1 MKAIFVHL
9 SGSKRGKTESF
20 TDSKIGIGTD
30 SSSNLRFNLLTD
42 KNTSPLHAEINLREC
57 DYILKDLDSSKG
69 TFVNNRLIE
78 EVVIHDGDLIEFGD
92 NGPRVRF
99 RIKAEEGDVC
109 KPFREMLA
117 DSMDL
122 AREPHKG
129 RKLITATSFLKNLL
143 TEAFTQS
150 SFKFKLVTL
159 LIFFLTTVGT
169 GTLFYAIYSSLT
181 ETTKRVELL
190 EFESAIGEKIIKDFS
205 KGVCLI
211 QCSYS
216 LVDEVSGE
224 PLKVWDSERLQ
235 TKDAFDITGTGFIIS
250 NSGKVLTNRHVAEPW
265 WKQLGNFIPTEPG
278 LKPRIEVLRAFFPNV
293 KNPVLLK
300 LEKVSEVADV
310 ALLSFEPEGIDIPV
324 LELDLSGKDAIEGEP
339 VVLLGYPAGMKA
351 LFAKTDP
358 DIAKEISKLPFLEA
372 AQELSNH
379 HLIKP
384 ISTQGHISDVLN
396 ERIIYDALT
405 TVGGSGGPLFN
416 NKGKVIAINYGIF
429 RGFSGANFGVPI
441 KYAIELI
448 EDEKH

>member
-9 SGSKRGKTESF
+9 SGSKRGKTEFF
-20 TDSKIGIGTD
+20 TDSKICIGTD
-30 SSSNLRFNLLTD
+30 SSCNLRFNLLTD
-42 KNTSPLHAEINLREC
+42 KNTSPLHAEINLKEC
-57 DYILKDLDSSKG
+57 DYILKDLDSPKG
-69 TFVNNRLIE
+69 TFINNRLIK

-129 RKLITATSFLKNLL
+129 RKLITATSFFKSLL

-159 LIFFLTTVGT
+159 LIFLLTTVGI
-169 GTLFYAIYSSLT
+169 GTLFYTIYSSLT

-190 EFESAIGEKIIKDFS
+190 EFESVIGEKIIKDFS
-205 KGVCLI
+205 NGICLI
-211 QCSYS
+211 QCSFS

-224 PLKVWDSERLQ
+224 PLKAWNNGRLL
-235 TKDAFDITGTGFIIS
+235 TNNSTGTGFIIS
-250 NSGKVLTNRHVAEPW
+250 KNGMVLTNRHVVEPW
-265 WKQLGNFIPTEPG
+265 WHQTTYFTSIEPG

-324 LELDLSGKDAIEGEP
+324 LELDLSGMDAIEGEP
-339 VVLLGYPAGMKA
+339 VVLLGYPAGMNA

-358 DIAKEISKLPFLEA
+358 DIAKGISKLPFLEA

-441 KYAIELI
+441 KYAIELL

>member
-20 TDSKIGIGTD
+20 TNSKISIGTD
-30 SSSNLRFNLLTD
+30 PSCNLRFNLLTD

-69 TFVNNRLIE
+69 TFVNNRLIK

-92 NGPRVRF
+92 NGSRVRF

-129 RKLITATSFLKNLL
+129 RKLITATSFFKSLL

-159 LIFFLTTVGT
+159 LIFFLTTVGI
-169 GTLFYAIYSSLT
+169 GTLFYTIYSSLT

-205 KGVCLI
+205 KGICLI
-211 QCSYS
+211 QCSFL

-224 PLKVWDSERLQ
+224 PLKAWNNRRLL
-235 TKDAFDITGTGFIIS
+235 TNNLTGTGFIIS
-250 NSGKVLTNRHVAEPW
+250 KNGKVLTNRHVVEPW
-265 WKQLGNFIPTEPG
+265 WNQTAYFTPIAPG

-324 LELDLSGKDAIEGEP
+324 LELDLSGMDAIEGEP
-339 VVLLGYPAGMKA
+339 VVLLGYPAGMNA

>member
-42 KNTSPLHAEINLREC
+42 KNTSPLHAEINLKEC
-57 DYILKDLDSSKG
+57 DYILKDLGSSKG
-69 TFVNNRLIE
+69 TFVNNRLIN
-78 EVVIHDGDLIEFGD
+78 EVVIHDGDLVEFGD

-99 RIKAEEGDVC
+99 RTKIEEGDVC

-150 SFKFKLVTL
+150 SFKFKFVTL

-169 GTLFYAIYSSLT
+169 GTLFYTIYTSLT

-205 KGVCLI
+205 KGICLI
-211 QCSYS
+211 QCSFS

-224 PLKVWDSERLQ
+224 PLKAWNSGRLL
-235 TKDAFDITGTGFIIS
+235 TNNLTGTGFIIS
-250 NSGKVLTNRHVAEPW
+250 NSGKVLTNRHVVEPGW
-265 WKQLGNFIPTEPG
+265 NQTANFIPTEPG

-293 KNPVLLK
+293 KEPVLLK
-300 LEKVSEVADV
+300 LEKISEVADV
-310 ALLSFEPEGIDIPV
+310 ALLSFEPEGMDISV
-324 LELDLSGKDAIEGEP
+324 LELDLSGMDAIEGEP
-339 VVLLGYPAGMKA
+339 VVLLGYPAGMNA

-448 EDEKH
+448 EDENH

>member
-20 TDSKIGIGTD
+20 ADSKIGIGTD
-30 SSSNLRFNLLTD
+30 SSCNLRFNLLTD
-42 KNTSPLHAEINLREC
+42 KNTSSLHAEINLKDC

-69 TFVNNRLIE
+69 TFVNNRVIK

-150 SFKFKLVTL
+150 SFKFKFVTL

-169 GTLFYAIYSSLT
+169 GTLFYTIYTSLT

-205 KGVCLI
+205 KGICLI
-211 QCSYS
+211 QCSFS

-224 PLKVWDSERLQ
+224 PLKAWNSERIL
-235 TKDAFDITGTGFIIS
+235 TNDLTGTGFII
-250 NSGKVLTNRHVAEPW
+250 NRNGKVLTNRHVVEPGW
-265 WKQLGNFIPTEPG
+265 NQPGSFIPAEPG
-278 LKPRIEVLRAFFPNV
+278 LKPRIEVLRAFFPDA
-293 KNPVLLK
+293 KDPVLLK

-310 ALLSFEPEGIDIPV
+310 ALLSFVPEGMDIPV
-324 LELDLSGKDAIEGEP
+324 LELDMSGMDAIEGEP

-358 DIAKEISKLPFLEA
+358 EIAKEISRLPFLEA

>member
-57 DYILKDLDSSKG
+57 DYILKDLNSSKG

-205 KGVCLI
+205 KGICLI
-211 QCSYS
+211 QCSFS

-224 PLKVWDSERLQ
+224 PLKVWDSERLL
-235 TKDAFDITGTGFIIS
+235 TNDITGTGFIIS
-250 NSGKVLTNRHVAEPW
+250 NSGKVLTNRHVVEPW

-441 KYAIELI
+441 KYAIALI

>member
-9 SGSKRGKTESF
+9 SGSKRGKTEFF
-20 TDSKIGIGTD
+20 TNSKISIGTD
-30 SSSNLRFNLLTD
+30 SSCDLKFNPLVD

-69 TFVNNRLIE
+69 IFINNRLKK
-78 EVVIHDGDLIEFGD
+78 EVVIHDGDLIEFGE

-109 KPFREMLA
+109 KPFREILA

-129 RKLITATSFLKNLL
+129 RKLITATSFFKSLL
-143 TEAFTQS
+143 IEAFTQS
-150 SFKFKLVTL
+150 SLKFRLVTVF
-159 LIFFLTTVGT
+159 IFFLTFIGIV
-169 GTLFYAIYSSLT
+169 TLFHTIYSNLT

-190 EFESAIGEKIIKDFS
+190 EFESTIGEKIIKDFS
-205 KGVCLI
+205 RGVCLI
-211 QCSYS
+211 QCTFS

-224 PLKVWDSERLQ
+224 PLKAWNNGRLL
-235 TKDAFDITGTGFIIS
+235 TNNLTGTGFIIS
-250 NSGKVLTNRHVAEPW
+250 KNGKVLTNRHVIEPSW
-265 WKQLGNFIPTEPG
+265 NQTTYFTPTEPG

-300 LEKVSEVADV
+300 VEKVSEAADV
-310 ALLSFEPEGIDIPV
+310 ALLSFEPKGIDIPV
-324 LELDLSGKDAIEGEP
+324 LELDLSGMDAIEGEP
-339 VVLLGYPAGMKA
+339 VVLLGYPAGMNA
-351 LFAKTDP
+351 LLAKTDP
-358 DIAKEISKLPFLEA
+358 DIAQEISKLPFLEA

-379 HLIKP
+379 RLIKP

-405 TVGGSGGPLFN
+405 AVGGSGGPLFN

-429 RGFSGANFGVPI
+429 RGFTGANFGVPI
-441 KYAIELI
+441 KYAIELT
-448 EDEKH
+448 EDEEH

>member
-205 KGVCLI
+205 KGICLI
-211 QCSYS
+211 QCSFS

-224 PLKVWDSERLQ
+224 PLKVWDSERLL
-235 TKDAFDITGTGFIIS
+235 TNDITGTGFIIS

-441 KYAIELI
+441 KYAIALI

>member
-42 KNTSPLHAEINLREC
+42 KNTSPLHAEINLKEC
-57 DYILKDLDSSKG
+57 DYILKDLGSSKG
-69 TFVNNRLIE
+69 TFVNNRLIN
-78 EVVIHDGDLIEFGD
+78 EVVIHDGDLVEFGD

-99 RIKAEEGDVC
+99 RTKIEEGDVC

-150 SFKFKLVTL
+150 SFKFKFVTL

-169 GTLFYAIYSSLT
+169 GTLFYTIYTSLT

-205 KGVCLI
+205 KGICLI
-211 QCSYS
+211 QCSFS

-224 PLKVWDSERLQ
+224 PLKAWNSGRFL
-235 TKDAFDITGTGFIIS
+235 TNNLTGTGFIIS
-250 NSGKVLTNRHVAEPW
+250 NSGKVLTNRHVVEPGW
-265 WKQLGNFIPTEPG
+265 NQTANFIPTEPG

-293 KNPVLLK
+293 KDPVLLK
-300 LEKVSEVADV
+300 LEKISEVADV
-310 ALLSFEPEGIDIPV
+310 ALLSFEPEGMDISV
-324 LELDLSGKDAIEGEP
+324 LELDLSGMDAIEGEP
-339 VVLLGYPAGMKA
+339 VVLLGYPAGMNA

-448 EDEKH
+448 EDENH

>member
-42 KNTSPLHAEINLREC
+42 KNTSPLHAEINLKEC
-57 DYILKDLDSSKG
+57 DYILKDLGSSKG
-69 TFVNNRLIE
+69 TFVNNRLIN
-78 EVVIHDGDLIEFGD
+78 EVVIHDGDLVEFGD

-99 RIKAEEGDVC
+99 RTKIEEGDVC

-150 SFKFKLVTL
+150 SFKFKFVTL

-169 GTLFYAIYSSLT
+169 GTLFYTIYTSLT

-205 KGVCLI
+205 KGICLI
-211 QCSYS
+211 QCSFS
-216 LVDEVSGE
+216 LVDEVSGK
-224 PLKVWDSERLQ
+224 PLKAWNNGRLL
-235 TKDAFDITGTGFIIS
+235 TNNLTGTGFIIS
-250 NSGKVLTNRHVAEPW
+250 NSGKVLTNRHVVEPGW
-265 WKQLGNFIPTEPG
+265 NQTANFIPTEPG

-293 KNPVLLK
+293 KEPVLLK
-300 LEKVSEVADV
+300 LEKISEVADV
-310 ALLSFEPEGIDIPV
+310 ALLSFEPEGMDISV
-324 LELDLSGKDAIEGEP
+324 LELDLSGMDAIEGEP
-339 VVLLGYPAGMKA
+339 VVLLGYPAGMNA

>member
-42 KNTSPLHAEINLREC
+42 KNTSPLHAEINLKEC
-57 DYILKDLDSSKG
+57 DYILKDLGSSKG
-69 TFVNNRLIE
+69 TFVNNRLIN
-78 EVVIHDGDLIEFGD
+78 EVVIHDGDLVEFGD

-99 RIKAEEGDVC
+99 RTKIEEGDVC

-150 SFKFKLVTL
+150 SFKFKFVTL

-169 GTLFYAIYSSLT
+169 GTLFYTIYTSLT

-205 KGVCLI
+205 KGICLI
-211 QCSYS
+211 QCSFS

-224 PLKVWDSERLQ
+224 PLKAWNSGRFL
-235 TKDAFDITGTGFIIS
+235 TNNLTGTGFIIS
-250 NSGKVLTNRHVAEPW
+250 NSGKVLTNRHVVEPGW
-265 WKQLGNFIPTEPG
+265 NQTANFIPTEPG

-293 KNPVLLK
+293 KEPVLLK
-300 LEKVSEVADV
+300 LEKISEVADV
-310 ALLSFEPEGIDIPV
+310 ALLSFEPEGMDISV
-324 LELDLSGKDAIEGEP
+324 LELDLSGMDAIEGEP
-339 VVLLGYPAGMKA
+339 VVLLGYPAGMNA

>member
-150 SFKFKLVTL
+150 SFKFKFVTL

-169 GTLFYAIYSSLT
+169 GTLFYTIYSSLT

-205 KGVCLI
+205 KGICLI

-216 LVDEVSGE
+216 FVDEVSGE

-441 KYAIELI
+441 KYAIALI